1 MDSLQEQRLMCSY
14 YAGRKHSLHRNV
26 TYSMTNETAEAL
38 NLARS
43 SQRLGQSQPLAC
55 TGRTWVS
62 EQVADIKG
70 QKEQRWASVSDGA
83 VPFPLLSTARGRVL
97 WVSSVVIPS
106 IWRHAVT
113 SSGTCCL
120 LKSGSDH

>member
-26 TYSMTNETAEAL
+26 TYSMTNETTEAL

-43 SQRLGQSQPLAC
+43 SQMLRQGQPLAG
-55 TGRTWVS
+55 TAQLGYLNRWPTMKDRRNRGGPVS
-62 EQVADIKG
+62 RRG
-70 QKEQRWASVSDGA
+70 QSLFTFG
-83 VPFPLLSTARGRVL
+83 STARGRAL
-97 WVSSVVIPS
+97 WVSSVVKPS
-106 IWRHAVT
+106 IWRHTVT
-113 SSGTCCL
+113 SSGTCYL